1 MFGGKV
7 EKGETPEKALKR
19 ELFEELGIKIMN
31 PKLVEVVVDELN
43 WELWFYKVEK
53 WEGGATNREEN
64 YEIKWFNTDELKD
77 LLMIDITRKVIT
89 SHLDELV

>member
-1 MFGGKV
+1 VIGGKV
-7 EKGETPEKALKR
+7 EKGETPEEALKR

-31 PKLVEVVVDELN
+31 PKLIEVVVDELN

-53 WEGGATNREEN
+53 WEGEATNREEN
-64 YEIKWFNTDELKD
+64 YEIKWFNIDDLKD
-77 LLMIDITRKVIT
+77 LLMIDITRKVIK